1 MPGPALGPVR
11 KKGRTMFCTQCG
23 EKIADDAKFCT
34 YCGAPVAAQAETSTE
49 PDTAAAEE
57 AADEKGEK
65 GASEKPAEQEGA
77 PETDDAADKAHDAAD
92 EASNAVEDVPA
103 EKDDATGADA
113 PEAGEEAAS
122 TADAEADAVAAGD
135 EATDGADVE
144 RDETADDAASE
155 DVSAD
160 EPAADEPAEQEAPAQ
175 GSLAAAAALIA
186 ATKQDQGV
194 PEGMGTPKD
203 GEAEWGS
210 DKTTVIPGHKDG
222 FAAKTADAGAA
233 QMQAGVGGASF
244 SAAQAGGQAAWQAAP
259 AETQQWATAPV
270 PAPAP
275 QKRGHSVGFAVGM
288 VLLAV
293 AVALV
298 VGVGAMFAL
307 GMGPFAR
314 TDGADGGQ
322 STIIPVDVTVEVPD
336 VLGMDEHDAMDELR
350 DAGLAVGDVD
360 EDYSSEYPEGTVCEQ
375 SPDGGDD
382 ADEGS
387 EVDLVISKGPEVVV
401 EHRYQMVTR
410 AMSWADAQSWCEAN
424 GGYLATI
431 DSAEEYQE
439 VLNALSGS
447 TTVCWLGGMRTGSSW
462 EWVDGEPFSYTAW
475 AAGEP
480 NNDGGNEDRLALL
493 KVNGTWSWYDV
504 PSDVRG
510 VYPDYRLC
518 FVMETEVEVPVD

>member
-1 MPGPALGPVR
+1 
-11 KKGRTMFCTQCG
+11 MFCTHCG
-23 EKIADDAKFCT
+23 EKIADDAKFCIH
-34 YCGAPVAAQAETSTE
+34 CGAPVAAPAEASADAQPAGPEDATDE
-49 PDTAAAEE
+49 VVRDVEGAVEE
-57 AADEKGEK
+57 AAETDAQEGSAEHA
-65 GASEKPAEQEGA
+65 GASEA
-77 PETDDAADKAHDAAD
+77 DDAASA
-92 EASNAVEDVPA
+92 EDVPA
-103 EKDDATGADA
+103 EKDDADDADA
-113 PEAGEEAAS
+113 PEADEE
-122 TADAEADAVAAGD
+122 
-135 EATDGADVE
+135 
-144 RDETADDAASE
+144 ADDAASAE
-155 DVSAD
+155 AQASAADDDVSGAPDD
-160 EPAADEPAEQEAPAQ
+160 EAAAGEAEEEGPAAEEAAADESAEQEAPKQ

-194 PEGMGTPKD
+194 PQGMGAPKD

-210 DKTTVIPGHKDG
+210 DKTTVLPGTKDG
-222 FAAKTADAGAA
+222 FAAKTADTGMSPAPSGI
-233 QMQAGVGGASF
+233 GGASF
-244 SAAQAGGQAAWQAAP
+244 SAAQAGGQAAWQQAP
-259 AETQQWATAPV
+259 AETQQWATA

-293 AVALV
+293 AVAVV

-314 TDGADGGQ
+314 TGGAGGGQ

>member
-1 MPGPALGPVR
+1 
-11 KKGRTMFCTQCG
+11 MFCTQCG

-34 YCGAPVAAQAETSTE
+34 HCGAPVAVQAEASAE
-49 PDTAAAEE
+49 PDGAAVEKAADGKGEKDAPEE
-57 AADEKGEK
+57 AADKED
-65 GASEKPAEQEGA
+65 A
-77 PETDDAADKAHDAAD
+77 PEADGAAEDA
-92 EASNAVEDVPA
+92 PT
-103 EKDDATGADA
+103 EKDGAEDAGA
-113 PEAGEEAAS
+113 PEAGEAAEDAAS
-122 TADAEADAVAAGD
+122 AEASAAAAGD
-135 EATDGADVE
+135 GAADGSDGDREEPA
-144 RDETADDAASE
+144 ASAAASGDAAS
-155 DVSAD
+155 DGGV
-160 EPAADEPAEQEAPAQ
+160 AADEPEEGESVAGEPAEQGAPAQ

-210 DKTTVIPGHKDG
+210 DKTTVIPGPKDG

-233 QMQAGVGGASF
+233 QAPAGAGGASF
-244 SAAQAGGQAAWQAAP
+244 SAAQPGGQAAWQQAP
-259 AETQQWATAPV
+259 AETQQWATA

-293 AVALV
+293 AVAVV

-314 TDGADGGQ
+314 TDGAGGGQ

-387 EVDLVISKGPEVVV
+387 EVDLVISKGPEVVI

-410 AMSWADAQSWCEAN
+410 AMSWADAQSWCEAS

-475 AAGEP
+475 ASGEP

-493 KVNGTWSWYDV
+493 KVNGAWSWYDV

>member
-1 MPGPALGPVR
+1 MPGSALGPVR

-34 YCGAPVAAQAETSTE
+34 HCGAPVAAQAETSTE

-65 GASEKPAEQEGA
+65 GASEEPAEQEDA
-77 PETDDAADKAHDAAD
+77 PEADDAADKAHDAAD
-92 EASNAVEDVPA
+92 EASSSVEDVPA
-103 EKDDATGADA
+103 EKDDVTGADA

-160 EPAADEPAEQEAPAQ
+160 EPAADEPAEQEAPTQ

-210 DKTTVIPGHKDG
+210 DKTTVIPGPKDG

-475 AAGEP
+475 ASGEP

-493 KVNGTWSWYDV
+493 KVNGAWSWYDV

>member
-49 PDTAAAEE
+49 PDAAAAEE

-65 GASEKPAEQEGA
+65 GASEEPAEQEGV
-77 PETDDAADKAHDAAD
+77 PEADDAADKAHDAAD
-92 EASNAVEDVPA
+92 EASSAVEDVPA

-155 DVSAD
+155 DVPAD
-160 EPAADEPAEQEAPAQ
+160 EPAADEPAEQEAPTQ

-210 DKTTVIPGHKDG
+210 DKTTVIPGPKDG

-233 QMQAGVGGASF
+233 QMEAGVGGASF

-275 QKRGHSVGFAVGM
+275 QKRGHSVGFAVGINNM
-288 VLLAV
+288 SSGIAQVSA
-293 AVALV
+293 
-298 VGVGAMFAL
+298 G
-307 GMGPFAR
+307 
-314 TDGADGGQ
+314 
-322 STIIPVDVTVEVPD
+322 TVRS
-336 VLGMDEHDAMDELR
+336 VLGLSN
-350 DAGLAVGDVD
+350 AGTAKISGAA
-360 EDYSSEYPEGTVCEQ
+360 SITGTVVYGTFQSLHIVFEFSKTSEQ
-375 SPDGGDD
+375 RFGIVCIRRSYVQFHLP
-382 ADEGS
+382 
-387 EVDLVISKGPEVVV
+387 
-401 EHRYQMVTR
+401 
-410 AMSWADAQSWCEAN
+410 QS
-424 GGYLATI
+424 GYPAGFHFDI
-431 DSAEEYQE
+431 
-439 VLNALSGS
+439 
-447 TTVCWLGGMRTGSSW
+447 
-462 EWVDGEPFSYTAW
+462 GETH
-475 AAGEP
+475 
-480 NNDGGNEDRLALL
+480 LI
-493 KVNGTWSWYDV
+493 
-504 PSDVRG
+504 
-510 VYPDYRLC
+510 
-518 FVMETEVEVPVD
+518 

>member
-11 KKGRTMFCTQCG
+11 EKGRTMFCTQCG

-34 YCGAPVAAQAETSTE
+34 HCGAPVAAQAEASTE
-49 PDTAAAEE
+49 PDTAAGDE

-65 GASEKPAEQEGA
+65 GASEEPAEQEGA
-77 PETDDAADKAHDAAD
+77 PETDGAADEAHDAAD
-92 EASNAVEDVPA
+92 EASSAVEDVPT
-103 EKDDATGADA
+103 EKDDVTGADA
-113 PEAGEEAAS
+113 LEAGEEAAS
-122 TADAEADAVAAGD
+122 TADAEADVAASGE
-135 EATDGADVE
+135 EAADGSDAE
-144 RDETADDAASE
+144 HDETADDDAPE

-160 EPAADEPAEQEAPAQ
+160 DESAADEPAEPEAPAQ

-210 DKTTVIPGHKDG
+210 DKTTVIPGPKDG
-222 FAAKTADAGAA
+222 FAAKTADAAA
-233 QMQAGVGGASF
+233 GQAQAGAGSASV
-244 SAAQAGGQAAWQAAP
+244 SAAQPGGQAAWQQAP
-259 AETQQWATAPV
+259 AETQQWATAP
-270 PAPAP
+270 APAP
-275 QKRGHSVGFAVGM
+275 QKRGHSAGFAVGM

-293 AVALV
+293 AVAVV

-314 TDGADGGQ
+314 TGGAGGGQ

-475 AAGEP
+475 ASGEP

-493 KVNGTWSWYDV
+493 KVNGVWSWYDV
-504 PSDVRG
+504 PSDVRS

>member
-1 MPGPALGPVR
+1 
-11 KKGRTMFCTQCG
+11 MFCTQCG

-34 YCGAPVAAQAETSTE
+34 HCGAPVAAQAEASAE
-49 PDTAAAEE
+49 SDAAAAEE
-57 AADEKGEK
+57 AADEKSEK
-65 GASEKPAEQEGA
+65 SASEEPTEQEDA
-77 PETDDAADKAHDAAD
+77 PEADGAAD
-92 EASNAVEDVPA
+92 EEGDA
-103 EKDDATGADA
+103 EKGEQAEKSDATDA
-113 PEAGEEAAS
+113 AASEAGEEAAS
-122 TADAEADAVAAGD
+122 TADAEADAAAAGD
-135 EATDGADVE
+135 EAADGADAGHE
-144 RDETADDAASE
+144 EAADDDTAPE
-155 DVSAD
+155 DAPADDEAPADEAPADEAPAD
-160 EPAADEPAEQEAPAQ
+160 EPAGKEAPAQ

-194 PEGMGTPKD
+194 PEGLGTPKD

-210 DKTTVIPGHKDG
+210 DKTTVIPGPKDG

-233 QMQAGVGGASF
+233 QTQAGVGGASF
-244 SAAQAGGQAAWQAAP
+244 SAAQAGSQAAWQQAP

-288 VLLAV
+288 VFLAV

-314 TDGADGGQ
+314 TDGAGGGQ

-375 SPDGGDD
+375 SPNGGDD

-387 EVDLVISKGPEVVV
+387 EVDLVISKGPEVVI

-475 AAGEP
+475 ASGEP

-493 KVNGTWSWYDV
+493 KVNGAWSWYDV